1 MIGMNR
7 RWLIVGD
14 SGTGKSTTA
23 REVAALYVPRKR
35 KVLVLSMFP
44 DWGAWIRTWRGV
56 WIRATRESV
65 GRLDWEAVLSF
76 RRAFVEFVGWAQE
89 DVREALD
96 ALALRV
102 WKGDVDYGLIVLDEA
117 HLFLPL
123 HGASREFE
131 RLILGI
137 RHRHGDLMFI
147 SQAPQRL
154 SMPAREQANAIVAH
168 RLSSEVAMEHL
179 FRVAPELEAYRHD
192 LQRLDVGERFLV
204 DVERKETWFIPR
216 HGRPQRVGVSI
227 GGEGWR
233 STSTAHT

>member
-14 SGTGKSTTA
+14 SGMGKSTTA

>member
-179 FRVAPELEAYRHD
+179 FRVAPELEAYRQD

>member
-1 MIGMNR
+1 MTAQNR

-23 REVAALYVPRKR
+23 REVAALYVPRKKR
-35 KVLVLSMFP
+35 ILVLSMFP
-44 DWGAWIRTWRGV
+44 DWGEWVRKWKGV

-89 DVREALD
+89 DVRVALD
-96 ALALRV
+96 RLALLV
-102 WKGDVDYGLIVLDEA
+102 WKGAVDQGLIVLDEA

-137 RHRHGDLMFI
+137 RHRGGDLVFI

-168 RLSSEVAMEHL
+168 RLSSQVAQEHL
-179 FRVAPELEAYRHD
+179 FRMAPELLPYQER
-192 LQRLDVGERFLV
+192 LQRLGVGERFLV
-204 DVERKETWFIPR
+204 DVEKKEVWFLPR
-216 HGRPQRVGVSI
+216 HGRPERVGVM
-227 GGEGWR
+227 
-233 STSTAHT
+233 A